1 MRKQI
6 KKVAAP
12 FILRVALL
20 LLFPSILFAQKDV
33 TGKVMDAV
41 KNTPLEGATIFENIS
56 KNTTVTSRD
65 GSFSFKVATNAKTI
79 TVSYTGYAAKTVS
92 ITESELVIKLEEDFS
107 KLTEV
112 VVTGLATSI
121 KRSNAANS
129 VGSINAKQLT
139 GSTRPVTLDG
149 AMQGKMPGAQIT
161 ANSGAPGGGFSVR
174 LRGVSSINQNSEPLY
189 IIDGVYASNAQ
200 NATGAGTGPFSGAT
214 GQTSGTQDQAPNR
227 LADLNPADIENIE
240 ILKGPSAAAIY
251 GTRANAGVIIITTKK
266 GKAGRTAMGF
276 SQDIGMVKAINL
288 IGMHK
293 TSWDPQKI
301 ADGIWLVDNPD
312 MLALFN
318 ANGAG
323 AKTTDYEKLVYGNTG
338 VHSNTRFT
346 VSGGTD
352 KARFYAAVGRLSET
366 GIQKRTGYARNSV
379 RLNADFKPTSW
390 WDVGVATNYLNS
402 TSDRSFSGNDNNG
415 VSLGYNLAY
424 LPNWLDQNP
433 VNGIYPANP
442 LTGQNPLEIV
452 DKGINNEKVNRFIAS
467 FTSNMYLLRKDN
479 QSLKFSIQGGVDY
492 VHQENVVAMPEDV
505 QFQRQR
511 ANPGASRFTGTRA
524 NNTNFQGFLVYN
536 VNVNKFNLT
545 TSVGAVRLDQQ
556 NRVQWFQAEGVPAST
571 NNPQA
576 AAVQLS
582 SLTNG
587 RFYDEGMVAQQEV
600 NWDDKIIVTGGIRR
614 DRSTLNG
621 DKKKFYSFP
630 KASMAVN
637 IANFD
642 FWKVKEINLLKI
654 RAAYGQTGNSAQYG
668 SLFKS
673 LPTAAIGGATG
684 YVTPVTLG
692 NTVIQ
697 PEIAAEFEYG
707 LDIALLNNRISFEA
721 TIYNKKV
728 KDFIDVFNLSPGTGV
743 NSIIAYNVGDFT
755 NKGVE
760 IGISSNVIKSTKVK
774 WNTNISWYTNKT
786 EITRMTIPEKPVAAS
801 GFGAFGTQ
809 RQRVGSSPTAWYGSP
824 NVNGRPTEYED
835 AQPKWQASWSNNIVF
850 AQNFEFAFLL
860 HRSHKNFNSSLNQ
873 ELTDEGGTSPDW
885 SNKDKNGVPVGV
897 ARQLGQPGI
906 TTRQFIQDASF
917 TKLREVSLYY
927 TIPKSFLSKTSALR
941 GVEQAKIGV
950 SAQNVFVWTNYYG
963 YDPEGANFGN
973 RPTIAPV
980 DLLSFPSARRMYFHL
995 NVNF

>member
-1 MRKQI
+1 MRKKI
-6 KKVAAP
+6 EKVGAFTVFA
-12 FILRVALL
+12 ILLGLL
-20 LLFPSILFAQKDV
+20 PTLAFAQKDI

-41 KNTPLEGATIFENIS
+41 KNTPLEGATVFENIS
-56 KNTTVTSRD
+56 KNTTVTSSD
-65 GSFSFKVATNAKTI
+65 GSFSLKVANNAKTVTI
-79 TVSYTGYAAKTVS
+79 SYTGYAAKTVS
-92 ITESELVIKLEEDFS
+92 LTGSEIIVKLEEDFS

-121 KRSNAANS
+121 KRGNLANS
-129 VGSINAKQLT
+129 VGTINAKQLT

-149 AMQGKMPGAQIT
+149 AMQGKISGAQIS

-214 GQTSGTQDQAPNR
+214 GQTAGTQDQAPNR

-276 SQDIGMVKAINL
+276 SQDIGAVKAINL

-293 TSWDPQKI
+293 TPWDAQKI
-301 ADGIWLVDNPD
+301 ADGVWLTTNSN

-323 AKTTDYEKLVYGNTG
+323 SKTTDYEKLIYGNTG
-338 VHSNTRFT
+338 LHSNTRFN

-379 RLNADFKPTSW
+379 RLNADFKPAAW
-390 WDVGVATNYLNS
+390 WDIGVATNYLNS
-402 TSDRSFSGNDNNG
+402 NSDRSFSGNDNNG

-433 VNGIYPANP
+433 VNGIYPRNP

-452 DKGINNEKVNRFIAS
+452 DKSINNEKVNRFITS
-467 FTSNMYLLRKDN
+467 FTSNMYLIRKDN
-479 QSLKFSIQGGVDY
+479 QSLKLSIQGGIDY
-492 VHQENVVAMPEDV
+492 VHQENVVVMPEDV

-511 ANPGASRFTGTRA
+511 ANPGAARFTNTRSK
-524 NNTNFQGFLVYN
+524 NTNIQGFLIYN
-536 VNVNKFNLT
+536 TNIKKFNLT

-556 NRVQWFQAEGVPAST
+556 NRVQWFQGEGIPAGT
-571 NNPQA
+571 NNPA
-576 AAVQLS
+576 TGAVQLS
-582 SLTNG
+582 VLNNG
-587 RFYDEGMVAQQEV
+587 RSYDEGLVAQQEI
-600 NWDDKIIVTGGIRR
+600 NWDDKIIATAGIRQ

-630 KASMAVN
+630 KASLAVN
-637 IANFD
+637 IANFN
-642 FWKVKEINLLKI
+642 FWKIKEISLFKL
-654 RAAYGQTGNSAQYG
+654 RAAYGETGNSAGLGGVYN
-668 SLFKS
+668 SLV
-673 LPTAAIGGATG
+673 TAAIGGSTG
-684 YVTPVTLG
+684 FVTPTTLG
-692 NTVIQ
+692 NIAIR
-697 PEIAAEFEYG
+697 PETATEFEYG
-707 LDIALLNNRISFEA
+707 VDIAVLNNRISFEA
-721 TIYNKKV
+721 TVYNKKV
-728 KDFIDVFNLSPGTGV
+728 KDFIDQFNLSPGTGV
-743 NSIIAYNVGDFT
+743 NSFTVFNVGDFT

-760 IGISSNVIKSTKVK
+760 LGVSGTIVKSRKVK
-774 WNTNISWYTNKT
+774 WNTNINWYTNKT
-786 EITRMTIPEKPVAAS
+786 KITRMIIPEKPVAAS

-824 NVNGRPTEYED
+824 NVNGSPTEYED
-835 AQPKWQASWSNNIVF
+835 AQPKWQASWSNNITF
-850 AQNFEFAFLL
+850 AQNFEFSFLL

-927 TIPKSFLSKTSALR
+927 TVPKSIYAKTGALK
-941 GVEQAKIGV
+941 GVELIKVGI

-980 DLLSFPSARRMYFHL
+980 DLLSFPSARRMYFHF

>member
-1 MRKQI
+1 MS
-6 KKVAAP
+6 KKMK
-12 FILRVALL
+12 RVTVRIIWAVLIGF
-20 LLFPSILFAQKDV
+20 FPIIAFAQKDI
-33 TGKVMDAV
+33 TGKVMDGQ
-41 KNTPLEGATIFENIS
+41 KNSPLEGATIFENIS
-56 KNTTVTSRD
+56 KNSTVSLKD
-65 GSFSFKVATNAKTI
+65 GSFSLRGAAGAKKV
-79 TVSYTGYAAKTVS
+79 TVTYTGYAAKTVPLTGS
-92 ITESELVIKLEEDFS
+92 DLMVSLEEDFS

-121 KRSNAANS
+121 KRGNSANS
-129 VGSINAKQLT
+129 VGTISAKQLT
-139 GSTRPVTLDG
+139 GSTKPVTLDG
-149 AMQGKMPGAQIT
+149 AMQGKISGAQIT

-189 IIDGVYASNAQ
+189 IIDGVYVSNAQ

-266 GKAGRTAMGF
+266 GKAGRTSMSFA
-276 SQDIGMVKAINL
+276 QDLGVVNAINL

-293 TSWDPQKI
+293 TPWDTQKI
-301 ADGIWLVDNPD
+301 ADGIWLTDNDD
-312 MLALFN
+312 MLDLFN

-323 AKTTDYEKLVYGNTG
+323 AKTTDYEKLIYGNTG
-338 VHSNTRFT
+338 FHTNTRFN

-352 KARFYAAVGRLSET
+352 KARFYAAIGRLSET
-366 GIQKRTGYARNSV
+366 GIQKRTGYARSSV

-390 WDVGVATNYLNS
+390 WDVGMATNYLNS
-402 TSDRSFSGNDNNG
+402 NSDRSFSGNDNNG

-433 VNGIYPANP
+433 VNGVYPANP
-442 LTGQNPLEIV
+442 LTGQNPIEIV
-452 DKGINNEKVNRFIAS
+452 DKGINNEKVNRFITS
-467 FTSNMYLLRKDN
+467 FTSNMFLLRRDN
-479 QSLKFSIQGGVDY
+479 QSLKLSVQGGIDY

-511 ANPGASRFTGTRA
+511 ANPGASRFTSTRSS
-524 NNTNFQGFLVYN
+524 NTNIQGFLVYN
-536 VNVNKFNLT
+536 VDVNKFNLT
-545 TSVGAVRLDQQ
+545 TSVGAVRLDQN
-556 NRVQWFQAEGVPAST
+556 NRVQWFQGEGVPAST
-571 NNPQA
+571 NNPQPG
-576 AAVQLS
+576 AVQLS
-582 SLTNG
+582 SLING
-587 RFYDEGMVAQQEV
+587 RFYDEGMVAQQEI
-600 NWDDKIIVTGGIRR
+600 NWNDRIIATAGVRR
-614 DRSTLNG
+614 DRSSLNG
-621 DKKKFYSFP
+621 DKNKFYSFP
-630 KASMAVN
+630 KASLALN

-642 FWKVKEINLLKI
+642 FWKIDQINLFKL

-668 SLFKS
+668 SLFFS

-684 YVTPVTLG
+684 YVTPTVLG
-692 NTVIQ
+692 NKDIE
-697 PEIAAEFEYG
+697 PEIASEFEYG
-707 LDIALLNNRISFEA
+707 IDLALLDSRISFEA
-721 TIYNKKV
+721 SIYNKKV
-728 KDFIDVFNLSPGTGV
+728 KNFIDVFNLSPGTGV
-743 NSIIAYNVGDFT
+743 TSIIAYNVGDFT

-760 IGISSNVIKSTKVK
+760 LGLSGNVIKTQNIK
-774 WNTNISWYTNKT
+774 WNTNLSWFTNKT
-786 EITRMTIPEKPVAAS
+786 KITRMTIPEKAVAAS

-809 RQRVGSSPTAWYGSP
+809 RQRVGTSPTAWYGSP
-824 NVNGRPTEYED
+824 NVNGRPTQYED
-835 AQPKWQASWSNNIVF
+835 AQPKWQASWSNNITF
-850 AQNFEFAFLL
+850 AKNFEFSFLF
-860 HRSHKNFNSSLNQ
+860 HRSHKNYNSSLNQ

-885 SNKDKNGVPVGV
+885 SVKDKNGVPVGV

-906 TTRQFIQDASF
+906 TTRQFIVDASF

-927 TIPKSFLSKTSALR
+927 TLPKAIFANSSSLK
-941 GVEQAKIGV
+941 GIEQVKIGI

-980 DLLSFPSARRMYFHL
+980 DLLSFPSARRMYFHF